1 MRIQNLIKQIIPPVL
16 INAVRKKSQS
26 KIEYPTFEAA
36 QFACQNVDYENRELT
51 EVVVDKNLIY
61 RKKLESDP
69 VFDLPSL
76 RILIALGAIQSGSN
90 LNVLDFGGGGGY
102 HYTIAKT
109 ALDPSKTINWCVVE
123 TSAMSHCAKR
133 LADGS
138 LSFFPDISSARD
150 SFDEFD
156 LVFTSSAL
164 QYCPNPL
171 SFLRKLV
178 DLDAPYLFI
187 TRTPFLES
195 NKTIITTQVSTLQS
209 NGPGPLPGKYKDRKI
224 TYPLTYVSRR
234 IVEQIITEKY
244 DIRFRIDESD
254 GGFSFGNEKI
264 STMGYLCV
272 RRT

>member
-1 MRIQNLIKQIIPPVL
+1 MKIQNLIKQITPRVL
-16 INAVRKKSQS
+16 INLVRKKSQP

-36 QFACQNVDYENRELT
+36 QFACQNVDYEDKELVD
-51 EVVVDKNLIY
+51 VVVDKNLIY

-76 RILIALGAIQSGSN
+76 RTLIALGAIQSSSN

-102 HYTIAKT
+102 HYSIAKT

-123 TSAMSHCAKR
+123 TLAMSHRAQR

-150 SFDEFD
+150 SFAEFD

-171 SFLRKLV
+171 SLLRELV

-195 NKTIITTQVSTLQS
+195 NKTIITTQVSSLQN
-209 NGPGPLPGKYKDRKI
+209 NGPGPLPGKYTDRKI
-224 TYPLTYVSRR
+224 RYPITYVSRR
-234 IVEQIITEKY
+234 IVEKVITEKY

-254 GGFSFGNEKI
+254 GGFSFGNEQI

-272 RRT
+272 RRS

>member
-1 MRIQNLIKQIIPPVL
+1 MRLQNLIKQIIPPII
-16 INAVRKKSQS
+16 INVVRKKIQTT
-26 KIEYPTFEAA
+26 IEYPTFEAA
-36 QFACQNVDYENRELT
+36 ELACQNITYENSELI
-51 EVVVDKNLIY
+51 EVVVDKNLNY
-61 RKKLESDP
+61 RKRLESNP

-76 RILIALGAIQSGSN
+76 RTLIALGAIQSGSS

-109 ALDPSKTINWCVVE
+109 ALDPSKAINWCVVE
-123 TSAMSHCAKR
+123 TSTMSHCAQR

-138 LSFFPDISSARD
+138 LRFFPDISSARD

-171 SFLRKLV
+171 SFLRELV

-195 NKTIITTQVSTLQS
+195 DKTIITTQVSSLQS
-209 NGPGPLPGKYKDRKI
+209 NGPGPLPSKYIDRKI
-224 TYPLTYVSRR
+224 KYPLTYVSRR
-234 IVEQIITEKY
+234 IVEEIITDKY
-244 DIRFRIDESD
+244 DIRFRIDEND
-254 GGFSFGNEKI
+254 GGFSFGSEQI

-272 RRT
+272 RRS